1 MASSPAPD
9 ETVLTVGDLTRRI
22 KESLEG
28 EFPALWVRGEISGFK
43 RADSGHLYFAL
54 KEGRDA
60 LIDCV
65 MWRTGAARLGFEPR
79 DGAEVEAFGGVSVY
93 EPRGKYQLVAREMRP
108 AGLGALLLALEELK
122 RKLQAEGLFDA
133 ARKRALPRFPVRIGL
148 VTSPVGAAVR
158 DMITVARGRWPG
170 IGIVVAPVRVQGA
183 GAALEIAAAIEAFNR
198 HGQVDLLIVGR
209 GGGSL
214 EDLWAFNEEP
224 VVRAIAGS
232 ALPVISAVGH
242 EVDWTLADLAAD
254 VRAATPSN
262 AAEIAVPDRRES
274 ARHLQVLREGL
285 RRAILMGL
293 ENRRTR
299 LQSLLDKYGFRR
311 QRDALGPLRQ
321 RIDELTA
328 RIASAVAF
336 TLQRSRLRLREASQ
350 RYGLREWPRELRAR
364 REQLTLTRG
373 RLDECVLRTVEER
386 RGRLDNYG
394 HRLRALSPRLV
405 LERGFCI
412 ARRPDGSLVRTLETI
427 ATGDRVSLEF
437 ARGEAD
443 ARIES
448 IRPRGTHGHE
458 EDHAGN

>member
-1 MASSPAPD
+1 MAHSPAPD
-9 ETVLTVGDLTRRI
+9 ETILTVGGLTRRI

-43 RADSGHLYFAL
+43 RAESGHLYFAL
-54 KEGRDA
+54 KEGREA

-65 MWRTGAARLGFEPR
+65 MWRAGAARLSFEPR
-79 DGAEVEAFGGVSVY
+79 DGSEVEAFGGVTVY
-93 EPRGKYQLVAREMRP
+93 EPRGKYQLVARELRP

-133 ARKRALPRFPVRIGL
+133 ARKRALPRYPARIGL

-158 DMITVARGRWPG
+158 DMIKVARSRWPG
-170 IGIVVAPVRVQGA
+170 IGIVLAPVRVQGS
-183 GAALEIAAAIEAFNR
+183 GAAEEIAAAIARFNR
-198 HGQVDLLIVGR
+198 YARVDLLIVGR

-224 VVRAIAGS
+224 VVRAIAAS
-232 ALPVISAVGH
+232 QLPVIAAIGH

-262 AAEIAVPDRRES
+262 AAEIAVPDRRET
-274 ARHLQVLREGL
+274 ARHLEVLRDSL
-285 RRAILMGL
+285 RRAIVGGL
-293 ENRRTR
+293 EDRRRR
-299 LQSLLDKYGFRR
+299 LQSLLEKYGFRR

-321 RIDELTA
+321 RIDELSE
-328 RIASAVAF
+328 RIASAVTF
-336 TLQRSRLRLREASQ
+336 TLRRSRQRLHEATQ
-350 RYGLREWPRELRAR
+350 RYGLREWPRELRR
-364 REQLTLTRG
+364 RRDRLTSTRA

-386 RGRLDNYG
+386 RRRLDGYG
-394 HRLRALSPRLV
+394 HRLRALSPRRV

-412 ARRPDGSLVRTLETI
+412 VRRADGSLVRNAGTI

-443 ARIES
+443 ARIET

-458 EDHAGN
+458 EDRAGS